1 MRLNE
6 CLLKFNFFCDL
17 PRLQQSAKESQTE
30 IPIPWRNRKER
41 KPCSVLS
48 TSYRFLLKI
57 IFVPLQNQ
65 MADNLFFV
73 LSLDTWFSIRDNEWV
88 RNLVWTSRWL
98 IHYTHQKQ
106 GEWLGPRC
114 TDKKRQEHHDTLQ
127 VFEVL
132 LKTDYLEKCLD
143 VVSWVWLK
151 QYI

>member
-1 MRLNE
+1 MSPWIQLFLWFASTTTKCKGIPNGNTNSVE
-6 CLLKFNFFCDL
+6 KQKGKKAMFSSLYFL
-17 PRLQQSAKESQTE
+17 P
-30 IPIPWRNRKER
+30 I
-41 KPCSVLS
+41 
-48 TSYRFLLKI
+48 FLKI
-57 IFVPLQNQ
+57 YLCSTTKPNGEQLI
-65 MADNLFFV
+65 FV

-114 TDKKRQEHHDTLQ
+114 TDKKRQEHHDTPQ

-132 LKTDYLEKCLD
+132 LKTDYLKKCLD
-143 VVSWVWLK
+143 VVSLVWLK